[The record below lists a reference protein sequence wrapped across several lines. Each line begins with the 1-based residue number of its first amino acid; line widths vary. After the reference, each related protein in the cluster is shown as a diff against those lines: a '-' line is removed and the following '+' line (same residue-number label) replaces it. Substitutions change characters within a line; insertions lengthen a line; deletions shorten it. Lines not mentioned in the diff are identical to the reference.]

1 MPVNRF
7 ELFDAEQPVLPVFLL
22 FGAVAKFFK
31 AGFSL
36 VIFVF

>member
-7 ELFDAEQPVLPVFLL
+7 EAVDAEQPVLPVFLL
-22 FGAVAKFFK
+22 FGAVAKFFI

-36 VIFVF
+36 VVFVF